1 MKKVIFSLIL
11 SLIINQNIFSATAED
26 SKIFTPYFDM
36 SLTQSGYIPSNGN
49 IFSGANI
56 NTQVGLLSKIAE
68 KHSIFS
74 LYTFDYS
81 GPGFHPQDTKQ
92 FTERTMSHNFNFE
105 YRYNINEKF
114 RIRPG
119 FSISNEYR
127 RLGSNESWKNGLYNA
142 NSKGPQIAL
151 DWTFDFERNGYVTFN
166 ILSRSIEFPNYTD
179 LLTEFMKGSS
189 SGELSGGLQ
198 DQSFI
203 QYSIRPGW
211 NNFFGGIALTTQK
224 YKNQKIVEIS
234 GVYGDTKQKDTDT
247 TMDFGFHHSF
257 WIFELYPVISY
268 TIHKSNQNFMRYKSP
283 TDTNPYFVKDA
294 YSYKEFT
301 FSIPLDLN
309 ITSKWAIGGAISTTI
324 RNYDNRPPRD
334 ENNDYKSGKQYNTMS
349 TITGSI
355 KKKINELASV
365 RFFYSIVIANSNNKF
380 ESYMPYNYTGNSFG
394 LTYTISY

>member
-1 MKKVIFSLIL
+1 V
-11 SLIINQNIFSATAED
+11 N
-26 SKIFTPYFDM
+26 
-36 SLTQSGYIPSNGN
+36 
-49 IFSGANI
+49 
-56 NTQVGLLSKIAE
+56 
-68 KHSIFS
+68 
-74 LYTFDYS
+74 
-81 GPGFHPQDTKQ
+81 
-92 FTERTMSHNFNFE
+92 
-105 YRYNINEKF
+105 
-114 RIRPG
+114 
-119 FSISNEYR
+119 
-127 RLGSNESWKNGLYNA
+127 
-142 NSKGPQIAL
+142 
-151 DWTFDFERNGYVTFN
+151 FN